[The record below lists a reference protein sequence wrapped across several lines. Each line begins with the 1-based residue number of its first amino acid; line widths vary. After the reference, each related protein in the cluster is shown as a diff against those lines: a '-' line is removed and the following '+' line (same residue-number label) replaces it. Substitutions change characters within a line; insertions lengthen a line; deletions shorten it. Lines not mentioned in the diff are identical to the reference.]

1 MKSAILKKEETV
13 NNLRKQHEVS
23 CNRSDSV
30 YLLVAV
36 NQRLLCMRFDLQL
49 TFLFF
54 LCPLGCSEESRS
66 SRVFVGT
73 AEKTAVREM
82 IDKLGL

>member
-36 NQRLLCMRFDLQL
+36 NQHLLCIRFDLQL
-49 TFLFF
+49 TSLFF
-54 LCPLGCSEESRS
+54 PLYFR
-66 SRVFVGT
+66 
-73 AEKTAVREM
+73 
-82 IDKLGL
+82 LQ

>member
-30 YLLVAV
+30 YLHVAG
-36 NQRLLCMRFDLQL
+36 NQHLLCIRFDLQL
-49 TFLFF
+49 TCLFF
-54 LCPLGCSEESRS
+54 LCTLGCSEESRS
-66 SRVFVGT
+66 SRVLIGT
-73 AEKTAVREM
+73 AEKTAVRKM
-82 IDKLGL
+82 IDKLGH

>member
-23 CNRSDSV
+23 CNRSV

-36 NQRLLCMRFDLQL
+36 NQHLLCIRFDLQL
-49 TFLFF
+49 TCLFF
-54 LCPLGCSEESRS
+54 PLYFR
-66 SRVFVGT
+66 
-73 AEKTAVREM
+73 
-82 IDKLGL
+82 LQ